1 MSAVAT
7 KRSDK
12 RSDKRSNN
20 RSGRP
25 SGEPDSRVEEAL
37 RKLEGGVSELVDGEA
52 FRRYLSV
59 AARFHRYSANNC
71 LLILIQRPHA
81 TRVAGYNTWRT
92 MGRHVRKGEKGI
104 KILAPI
110 SRKVSEDRRAGEDD
124 KASEARKASQNG
136 RPGEPGGVSK
146 PEESS
151 KADKAEGRAVVGF
164 KTATVFDVS
173 QTEGED
179 LPEAPRPEDLDP
191 IEGQRIAEKVHEG
204 LLAFCES
211 EGVAVVMESRRPGSY
226 GSYRP
231 RERRIVL
238 NNALPA
244 TEKATTLA
252 HELAHHLLHDPSD
265 KTPKAIREIEAE
277 GVAFV
282 TCAAF
287 GLDTSRFTFAYL
299 ANHAQKKETVRAA
312 LQTIQRASRRLIE
325 AVEAAEEGA
334 HRRDGLG

>member
-7 KRSDK
+7 KRSGN
-12 RSDKRSNN
+12 RSNN

-25 SGEPDSRVEEAL
+25 PGEPDSRVEEAL

-104 KILAPI
+104 RILAPI
-110 SRKVSEDRRAGEDD
+110 SRKVTEDRQAGEDD
-124 KASEARKASQNG
+124 KARKASQNG
-136 RPGEPGGVSK
+136 HPGEPGGARS

-151 KADKAEGRAVVGF
+151 KADKTARAVVGF

-191 IEGQRIAEKVHEG
+191 KEGKRIAGQVHEG
-204 LLAFCES
+204 LLSFCES

-265 KTPKAIREIEAE
+265 KTPKAMREIEAE

-287 GLDTSRFTFAYL
+287 GLDTSRFTFAYV
-299 ANHAQKKETVRAA
+299 ANHAREKETVRAA

-325 AVEAAEEGA
+325 AVEAVEAAEEGA